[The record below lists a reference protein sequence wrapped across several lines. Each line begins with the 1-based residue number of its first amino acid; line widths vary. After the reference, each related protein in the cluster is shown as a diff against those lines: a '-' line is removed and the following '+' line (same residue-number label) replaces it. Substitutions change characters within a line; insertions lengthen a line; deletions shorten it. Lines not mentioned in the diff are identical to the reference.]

1 MTTFTTEDRENYESH
16 PMYSIYDSSG
26 KLYLSVVDAGVIAKI
41 QLHRYDKDFTRGL
54 FLDIDKRAIPELI
67 ETLKK
72 LS

>member
-1 MTTFTTEDRENYESH
+1 MTTFTTEDRENFESH
-16 PMYSIYDSSG
+16 PLYSIYDSSG
-26 KLYLSVVDAGVIAKI
+26 NLYLSVIDAGAMAKI

-54 FLDIDKRAIPELI
+54 FLDIDKRAIPDLI

>member
-16 PMYSIYDSSG
+16 PLYSIYDSSG
-26 KLYLSVVDAGVIAKI
+26 KLYLSVIDAGDLAKI

>member
-16 PMYSIYDSSG
+16 PLYSIYYSSG
-26 KLYLSVVDAGVIAKI
+26 KLYLSVIDAGDLAKI

>member
-16 PMYSIYDSSG
+16 PLYFIYDSSG
-26 KLYLSVVDAGVIAKI
+26 KLYLSVIDAGDLAKI

>member
-16 PMYSIYDSSG
+16 PLYSIYDSSG
-26 KLYLSVVDAGVIAKI
+26 KLYLSVIDAGDLAKI
-41 QLHRYDKDFTRGL
+41 QLHRYDNDFTRGL